1 MAEWS
6 TNNRACTTLWTSFF
20 VMRQLVTNFD
30 DSGDLPMSDLTFFNT
45 SASAELRQQ
54 QAIIIA
60 DQLDIVF
67 RLGRGAQYESNIDR
81 TIAITNMI
89 EILIDG
95 KKLMKDL
102 AKAVDD
108 AYKFWGETTLTN

>member
-6 TNNRACTTLWTSFF
+6 SNNRACTTLWTSFF
-20 VMRQLVTNFD
+20 AMRQLSTNFD
-30 DSGDLPMSDLTFFNT
+30 DSGDLPMSELTFFNT
-45 SASAELRQQ
+45 IASAELRRQ
-54 QAIIIA
+54 QATIIA

-67 RLGRGAQYESNIDR
+67 RLGRGAKYEPNIDR
-81 TIAITNMI
+81 SKAMVNMVKV
-89 EILIDG
+89 LIDA

-102 AKAVDD
+102 AKVVDD